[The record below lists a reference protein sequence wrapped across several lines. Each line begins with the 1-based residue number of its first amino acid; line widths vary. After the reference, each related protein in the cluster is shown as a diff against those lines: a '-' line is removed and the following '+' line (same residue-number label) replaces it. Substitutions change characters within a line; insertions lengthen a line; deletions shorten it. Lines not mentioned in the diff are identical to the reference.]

1 MPQRDLY
8 HNSVKHALID
18 DGWTITHDPYY
29 IAFSERRGFV
39 DLGAEQTFAAQR
51 AERLIAVEV
60 KSFVGPSPVSDL
72 GEALGQ
78 YLLYK
83 SWLARTDPERTL
95 YLAIDTVVAVDVF
108 GEPAAQVLVE
118 DYAIRLLVVDVQQGR
133 ISEWRE

>member
-1 MPQRDLY
+1 MTPTTSPSA
-8 HNSVKHALID
+8 N
-18 DGWTITHDPYY
+18 DGGLWTWAPNRPLRH
-29 IAFSERRGFV
+29 S
-39 DLGAEQTFAAQR
+39 

-133 ISEWRE
+133 ISQWRE